1 MEELGV
7 IDLIITAHQHQT
19 VVGKDHET
27 VYVQAAKCRR
37 ISPSLIHFKSVRPH
51 MKLII

>member
-27 VYVQAAKCRR
+27 VYVQGQNAEELVHL
-37 ISPSLIHFKSVRPH
+37 SIHFKSVRPH

>member
-27 VYVQAAKCRR
+27 FM
-37 ISPSLIHFKSVRPH
+37 FKRQNAEELVH
-51 MKLII
+51 LHTL

>member
-19 VVGKDHET
+19 IVGKDHET
-27 VYVQAAKCRR
+27 VYVSRSKC
-37 ISPSLIHFKSVRPH
+37 
-51 MKLII
+51 